1 MMNKHLSNR
10 MKSILLTVLFVT
22 IFLASPASAYAEG
35 TQLINVTGKG
45 VISLPPDIVKISIG
59 IDTERENVQD
69 SINDNTVKV
78 ESVKNALAGLGI
90 ADDDIKT
97 TSYSLYSSLKY
108 YRDNT
113 AGPDEYIYSVYYAM
127 EITLRDA
134 TKLNQVLDTC
144 VNNGANSISGIT
156 YDSSGRDAAYD
167 EARDLAIDD
176 AGTKA
181 EKIAEKLGVT
191 IRNVDSIT
199 VNDNSASYD
208 YSLMSGMGGG
218 GGGAAS
224 PSINPGLVTITV
236 NVDAA
241 YAYGL

>member
-167 EARDLAIDD
+167 ERVIWRSMMP
-176 AGTKA
+176 GRKRR
-181 EKIAEKLGVT
+181 KLLK
-191 IRNVDSIT
+191 
-199 VNDNSASYD
+199 
-208 YSLMSGMGGG
+208 SL
-218 GGGAAS
+218 
-224 PSINPGLVTITV
+224 V
-236 NVDAA
+236 
-241 YAYGL
+241 

>member
-1 MMNKHLSNR
+1 MMNKYSGNR
-10 MKSILLTVLFVT
+10 IKTVLLTMLFVT
-22 IFLASPASAYAEG
+22 IFLASSVAVYADG
-35 TQLINVTGKG
+35 TQLINVNGKG

-59 IDTERENVQD
+59 IDTEKENVQD
-69 SINDNTVKV
+69 AVNDNTDKV
-78 ESVKNALAGLGI
+78 ESVKNALSGFGI
-90 ADDDIKT
+90 ADEDIKT

-108 YRDNT
+108 YRDET
-113 AGPDEYIYSVYYAM
+113 ADTDEHIYSVYYAM

-134 TKLNQVLDTC
+134 AKLNQVLDTC

-176 AGTKA
+176 AHAKA

-199 VNDNSASYD
+199 VNDNSYPYD
-208 YSLMSGMGGG
+208 YSIMGMGGG

-224 PSINPGLVTITV
+224 PSMYPGLVTVTV
-236 NVDAA
+236 NVDIA